1 MAVLLQ
7 EHVKDEK
14 KAWAKFCRRVSKVG
28 EGRHVVASRQT
39 TAIKGEGSTGEL
51 GETNGTET
59 NNAPWAKESHRDFTV
74 IEQAYWGHI
83 SWKKLTFGQSGHR
96 FAQCT
101 PGSENVGRKATS
113 HSSS

>member
-59 NNAPWAKESHRDFTV
+59 NNVPWAKESHRDFTGTASPNAR
-74 IEQAYWGHI
+74 QALKTLAAKQRHI
-83 SWKKLTFGQSGHR
+83 PVHEFTR
-96 FAQCT
+96 
-101 PGSENVGRKATS
+101 
-113 HSSS
+113 